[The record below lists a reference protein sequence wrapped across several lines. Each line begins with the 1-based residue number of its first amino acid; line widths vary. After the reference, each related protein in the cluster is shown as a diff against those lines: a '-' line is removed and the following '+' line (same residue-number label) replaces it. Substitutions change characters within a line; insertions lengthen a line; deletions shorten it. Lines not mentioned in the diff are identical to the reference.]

1 MIHHAGTD
9 HVHVDIGHALAQMA
23 VTFHGGCMIAVLP
36 ECTFSF
42 FTYVLFLAGS
52 AGDQL
57 NRIRDDITSAIVK
70 YKQVNM
76 V

>member
-1 MIHHAGTD
+1 
-9 HVHVDIGHALAQMA
+9 MA

-36 ECTFSF
+36 ECPLYF
-42 FTYVLFLAGS
+42 FTDVVFLAGS

-57 NRIRDDITSAIVK
+57 NRIRDDITLAIVK

-76 V
+76 LCEVRNYVELPG